1 MSASETV
8 MHQMFSQIVEHY
20 HPFAEYLGYQEGE
33 DGFVIYYQ
41 GSNGQQ
47 GMVVDTEGNVIA
59 DSTMGTTRTMDLF
72 LGGLA
77 VLSMLFGDQS
87 NH

>member
-8 MHQMFSQIVEHY
+8 LHQMFAQIVEHY

-33 DGFVIYYQ
+33 DGFIIHYE
-41 GSNGQQ
+41 GPNGQQ

-59 DSTMGTTRTMDLF
+59 DSTMGTTRTMGLF

-77 VLSMLFGDQS
+77 VLSILFGDQS
-87 NH
+87 NR